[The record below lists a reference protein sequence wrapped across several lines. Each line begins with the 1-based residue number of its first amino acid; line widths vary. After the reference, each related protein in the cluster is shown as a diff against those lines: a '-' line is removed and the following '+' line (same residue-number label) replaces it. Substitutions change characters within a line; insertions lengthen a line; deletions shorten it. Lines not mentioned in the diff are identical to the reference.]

1 MLQMQVE
8 EHQRKELEE
17 EVEQRQEEVE
27 VGERD
32 HWREVEEE
40 GELLERVLQEVLE
53 LDFVRGE
60 LEQLMNYF
68 QTYLLPHSLS
78 VSEGRGER
86 VGVS

>member
-1 MLQMQVE
+1 MQVE

-27 VGERD
+27 VGD

-68 QTYLLPHSLS
+68 QAYLLPHSLS

>member
-1 MLQMQVE
+1 MQVE

-53 LDFVRGE
+53 LDFVVRGE